1 MGGTPDIMF
10 VIDTNK
16 EALAIKEAN
25 RLGIPVVAIIDTN
38 SDPVGVTHPIPGND
52 DAGRA
57 VALYCDLI
65 SRACIEG
72 ISHGPDRRGPRHR
85 RVGNSGGRRS
95 SRRLTP
101 VIHFQMRTNMAEIT
115 AAMVKDLREKTGVGM
130 MDCKAALAATNG
142 DMDAAVDWLRAKGL
156 AKAAKKS
163 TRVAAEGLVGVAV
176 EGTTGAAVEVN
187 SETDFV
193 ARNEKFQAMVAEIA
207 KLALKA
213 GGDTEKLKT
222 MKFPGSPHA
231 VAEYVAEMVA
241 TIGEN
246 MTVRRT
252 ASLTVSQGV
261 IGPMCTIRW
270 PPASAR
276 SACSWRSNRPAS
288 KDELGQFGRMLA
300 MHVAAT
306 NPVAMDLAGVP
317 PETLAREKA
326 ILEEKNAGKP
336 ANVMEKIIASGLKTY
351 AKENCLLEQVYVHD
365 GAKTVTQAIAE
376 AGAKAGAPIKLTGY
390 VRMQLGEGIDKKD
403 DDFAAEV
410 AKAAAGN

>member
-1 MGGTPDIMF
+1 
-10 VIDTNK
+10 
-16 EALAIKEAN
+16 
-25 RLGIPVVAIIDTN
+25 
-38 SDPVGVTHPIPGND
+38 
-52 DAGRA
+52 
-57 VALYCDLI
+57 
-65 SRACIEG
+65 
-72 ISHGPDRRGPRHR
+72 
-85 RVGNSGGRRS
+85 
-95 SRRLTP
+95 
-101 VIHFQMRTNMAEIT
+101 MAEIT
-115 AAMVKDLREKTGVGM
+115 ASMVKDLREKTGVGM
-130 MDCKAALAATNG
+130 MDCKAALAATKG

-193 ARNEKFQAMVAEIA
+193 ARNEKFQAMVAA
-207 KLALKA
+207 VAQLALKA
-213 GGDTEKLKT
+213 GGDSEKLKT

-252 ASLTVSQGV
+252 AALAVAQGA
-261 IGPMCTIRW
+261 IGHYVHNQAAPGMGKIGVLV
-270 PPASAR
+270 ALESAGK
-276 SACSWRSNRPAS
+276 P
-288 KDELGQFGRMLA
+288 DELAQFGRMLA

-306 NPVAMDLAGVP
+306 NPVALDLAGVP

-336 ANVMEKIIASGLKTY
+336 ANVLEKIIASGLKTY
-351 AKENCLLEQVYVHD
+351 AKENCLLEQAYVHD
-365 GAKTVTQAIAE
+365 GTKTVTQAIAE
-376 AGAKAGAPIKLTGY
+376 AAGKAGAPIRLTGY